1 MTALVFVDTNIWLYA
16 RDGSDPLKH
25 RAATEA
31 LEGLWREGTG
41 RTSLQVI
48 NEYFVN
54 VTRKVSRPLTDAE
67 AWADV
72 EMMLAWRPRPVTA
85 DSLTAARAI
94 AQRHRL
100 FWWDALIV
108 AAAVQ
113 EGCQV
118 LLSEDFQ
125 HGQLIAGLRVRN
137 PLMGSVSEPDGLP
150 RPRRSRRTRLRPPPP

>member
-25 RAATEA
+25 RAANEA
-31 LEGLWREGTG
+31 LEALWRTGTG
-41 RTSLQVI
+41 RTGLQVI

-54 VTRKVSRPLTDAE
+54 VTRKVPRPLTDAE

-85 DSLTAARAI
+85 DSVAAARAI

-100 FWWDALIV
+100 SRWDALIV
-108 AAAVQ
+108 AAAEQ
-113 EGCQV
+113 EGCEV

-125 HGQLIAGLRVRN
+125 HGQLLGGLRVRN
-137 PLMGSVSEPDGLP
+137 PFAASVSEPDWMP
-150 RPRRSRRTRLRPPPP
+150 RPRRSRRTRIAARSP